1 MSAANTAESADFR
14 GPLDIT
20 RAATVVL
27 DAESTVIGWSPA
39 AAELLGFEPAEA
51 LGRPLSAFLSVH
63 PVGGTPPAAAAEA
76 SGVPEAS
83 GVSGAPASTGIGPP
97 SLVGNEIHVAH
108 ARDGRELLVATA
120 TCPLPGGAADR
131 GSGAPDRILVA
142 AEVGELRHW
151 ESRLALLQGLA
162 TQSPVG
168 LAIYDTDLR
177 LTWCNTAYEREIGQP
192 LAAFRGMRADE
203 LYGGGSFV
211 TPGYPQT
218 LDGVMHQVLDTGEPV
233 LDLNFRAQQPS
244 DPGRDHLWSCA
255 YYRLEDAHGHVFGVC
270 EDAFDVTD
278 RYRVQERLA
287 LLVEAGRRI
296 GTVLDVAT
304 TAEEI
309 AEVAVP
315 DFAATVRVDV
325 TRATMTGETAAVG
338 SAADMSLLR
347 VADRAEPGAATPD
360 PGLPDPALREPGA
373 PDPALPDPD
382 RPDAE
387 GPDPGLPGP
396 DRPNPGGHAPGLPDD
411 PGAPGPGVPG
421 PGLLDSGGPETGSSG
436 PGVAGPGP
444 LDSADAE
451 TGPRGVSGPAN
462 SIGEDRHPYPPVVYP
477 PGSPQHRS
485 LSSGGLVLDEG
496 TLVVPLRAG
505 GGILGLVTFDRCAGP
520 DASGRPPAPDRA
532 TTFDNGEVAL
542 ADELAARAAVCI
554 DNARR
559 YTRERTASLALQRQL
574 LPHHLPP
581 QSAVRTAYRY
591 LPADDVTGVGG
602 DWFDVIPLS
611 GTRVGLV
618 VGDVVGH
625 GLQAAATMGRLRT
638 SVRAFAQLDMPPDEL
653 LTRLDDLVG
662 QPAEEPPD
670 AYGGAVETYDVT
682 TGATCLYAVYDPV
695 SRRCVMARAGHLP
708 PAVVDP
714 DGAVSF
720 PDLPAGP
727 PLGLGG
733 LPFESMEF
741 ELPVGSLLAL
751 FTDGL
756 VEARDH
762 DISHGLDTLGRVLA
776 DRSAS
781 LEELCDRAVSEL
793 VPGGTSADD
802 TALLLVRTRELDAER
817 VAHWELSA
825 EAVSVGRA
833 RELATGQ
840 LEAWGL
846 EELVFAT
853 QLVVSELVTNAV
865 RYAGGPLGL
874 RLIRDR
880 TLVCEVADTGHT
892 SPHLRHSAED
902 DEGGRG
908 LFIVAQLVQRW
919 GTRYTPTGKTIWTEQ
934 ALPPADGG

>member
-39 AAELLGFEPAEA
+39 AAELLGYGPAEA

-63 PVGGTPPAAAAEA
+63 PVGGVPPAEAADEAEA
-76 SGVPEAS
+76 SGAPELPGGPGTAE
-83 GVSGAPASTGIGPP
+83 VSRTAAAGIGPP
-97 SLVGNEIHVAH
+97 SLVGNEIRVAH
-108 ARDGRELLVATA
+108 TRDGRELLVATA
-120 TCPLPGGAADR
+120 MCPLPGGAADR
-131 GSGAPDRILVA
+131 GPGAPDRVLVA

-218 LDGVMHQVLDTGEPV
+218 LDGVMHQVLDTGEPI

-278 RYRVQERLA
+278 RYRVQERLT

-325 TRATMTGETAAVG
+325 TRAAVTGETAAVG
-338 SAADMSLLR
+338 SPADMSLLR
-347 VADRAEPGAATPD
+347 VADRSEPGTAT
-360 PGLPDPALREPGA
+360 

-382 RPDAE
+382 
-387 GPDPGLPGP
+387 
-396 DRPNPGGHAPGLPDD
+396 
-411 PGAPGPGVPG
+411 PGPGVPG
-421 PGLLDSGGPETGSSG
+421 TGPLNSEGAES
-436 PGVAGPGP
+436 GP
-444 LDSADAE
+444 LDAEGAESGPLDAE
-451 TGPRGVSGPAN
+451 GAESGPPDESGAA
-462 SIGEDRHPYPPVVYP
+462 SPGDDDRHPYPPVAYP

-505 GGILGLVTFDRCAGP
+505 GGILGLVTFDRGVAP

-662 QPAEEPPD
+662 QPAEEPPG

-708 PAVVDP
+708 PAIVDP
-714 DGAVSF
+714 DGGVSF

-762 DISHGLDTLGRVLA
+762 DIGQGLDTLGRVLG

-781 LEELCDRAVSEL
+781 LEELCDRAVSGL
-793 VPGGTSADD
+793 VPGGTSVDD

-817 VAHWELSA
+817 VAHWELNA

-846 EELVFAT
+846 DELVFAT

-934 ALPPADGG
+934 TLPSADEG

>member
-1 MSAANTAESADFR
+1 MSAANTAVSADFR

-39 AAELLGFEPAEA
+39 AAELLGYGPAEA

-63 PVGGTPPAAAAEA
+63 PVGGVPPAEAADEAEA
-76 SGVPEAS
+76 SGAPELP
-83 GVSGAPASTGIGPP
+83 GGPGTTEVSRTTAAGIGPP

-108 ARDGRELLVATA
+108 TRDGRELLVATA
-120 TCPLPGGAADR
+120 MCPLPGGAADR
-131 GSGAPDRILVA
+131 GPGAPDRILVA

-203 LYGGGSFV
+203 LYSGGSFV

-218 LDGVMHQVLDTGEPV
+218 LDGVMHQVIDTGEPI
-233 LDLNFRAQQPS
+233 LDLNFRGQPPS

-270 EDAFDVTD
+270 EDAFDITD
-278 RYRVQERLA
+278 RYRVQERLT

-325 TRATMTGETAAVG
+325 TRAAVTGETAAVG
-338 SAADMSLLR
+338 SPADMSLLR
-347 VADRAEPGAATPD
+347 VADRSEPGTAT
-360 PGLPDPALREPGA
+360 
-373 PDPALPDPD
+373 PDPALPDL
-382 RPDAE
+382 A
-387 GPDPGLPGP
+387 LP
-396 DRPNPGGHAPGLPDD
+396 D
-411 PGAPGPGVPG
+411 PGAPDP
-421 PGLLDSGGPETGSSG
+421 GGPDLGPPDASG
-436 PGVAGPGP
+436 AASPG
-444 LDSADAE
+444 DA
-451 TGPRGVSGPAN
+451 
-462 SIGEDRHPYPPVVYP
+462 DRHPYPPVVYP

-505 GGILGLVTFDRCAGP
+505 GRILGLVTFDRGVGP

-542 ADELAARAAVCI
+542 ADELTARAAVCI

-708 PAVVDP
+708 PAIVAP
-714 DGAVSF
+714 DGGVSF

-762 DISHGLDTLGRVLA
+762 DIGHGLDTLGRVLG

-802 TALLLVRTRELDAER
+802 TALLLVRTRELDAEL
-817 VAHWELSA
+817 VADWELSA
-825 EAVSVGRA
+825 EPVSVGRA

-846 EELVFAT
+846 DELVFAT

-934 ALPPADGG
+934 TLPPADEG

>member
-1 MSAANTAESADFR
+1 MSAASTAESADFR

-39 AAELLGFEPAEA
+39 AAELLGYGPSDV
-51 LGRPLSAFLSVH
+51 LGRPLTAFLSVR
-63 PVGGTPPAAAAEA
+63 PAGGTLPAEA
-76 SGVPEAS
+76 SGGGGP
-83 GVSGAPASTGIGPP
+83 GPGPGPP
-97 SLVGNEIHVAH
+97 SLVGNEIQVART
-108 ARDGRELLVATA
+108 RDGRELLVATA
-120 TCPLPGGAADR
+120 TCPLPGAAGA
-131 GSGAPDRILVA
+131 SGPGTPDRILVA
-142 AEVGELRHW
+142 AEVEELLHW
-151 ESRLALLQGLA
+151 ESRIALLQGLA

-177 LTWCNTAYEREIGQP
+177 LSWSNTAYEREMGQP
-192 LAAFRGMRADE
+192 LAAFRGKRAEE
-203 LYGGGSFV
+203 LYGAGSFV
-211 TPGYPQT
+211 TPGYPHT
-218 LDGVMHQVLDTGEPV
+218 LVGVMRQVLDTGEPV
-233 LDLNFRAQQPS
+233 LDLHFRGQPPS

-255 YYRLEDAHGHVFGVC
+255 YYRLEDAHGHAIGVC
-270 EDAFDVTD
+270 EDAFDITD
-278 RYRVQERLA
+278 RYRVQERLT

-325 TRATMTGETAAVG
+325 TRAAVTGETAAVG
-338 SAADMSLLR
+338 SPADMSLLR
-347 VADRAEPGAATPD
+347 VAERSAPGSGTPD
-360 PGLPDPALREPGA
+360 PGLPGNGATGPGR
-373 PDPALPDPD
+373 PDPDHPGTEPTVTRHPDPD
-382 RPDAE
+382 RPGTDL
-387 GPDPGLPGP
+387 PDPGP
-396 DRPNPGGHAPGLPDD
+396 
-411 PGAPGPGVPG
+411 
-421 PGLLDSGGPETGSSG
+421 PETGPTRSG
-436 PGVAGPGP
+436 PTATARGPAGPGGASSP
-444 LDSADAE
+444 GSPGSPG
-451 TGPRGVSGPAN
+451 GPRQ
-462 SIGEDRHPYPPVVYP
+462 PYPPVDYP
-477 PGSPQHRS
+477 PGSPQNRS

-505 GGILGLVTFDRCAGP
+505 GGILGLVTFDRGAGP
-520 DASGRPPAPDRA
+520 DASGRTLGPDRA

-581 QSAVRTAYRY
+581 QSAVETAYRY

-638 SVRAFAQLDMPPDEL
+638 SVRAFAQLDMAPDEL

-662 QPAEEPPD
+662 QPAEDRSD
-670 AYGGAVETYDVT
+670 ACGGAVETYDVT

-708 PAVVDP
+708 PAIVGP
-714 DGAVSF
+714 GGEVSF

-733 LPFESMEF
+733 LPFESMEVD
-741 ELPVGSLLAL
+741 LPVGSLLAL

-762 DISHGLDTLGRVLA
+762 DVGRGLDTLGRVLG

-781 LEELCDRAVSEL
+781 LEELCDRAASEL

-802 TALLLVRTRELDAER
+802 TALLLVRTRALDADR
-817 VAHWELSA
+817 VADWELTA
-825 EAVSVGRA
+825 EPVSVGRA

-846 EELVFAT
+846 EELAFAT

-892 SPHLRHSAED
+892 SPHLRHSAAD

-934 ALPPADGG
+934 ALPPAGAG

>member
-1 MSAANTAESADFR
+1 MSAAKTAESADFR

-27 DAESTVIGWSPA
+27 DADSTVIGWSPA
-39 AAELLGFEPAEA
+39 AAELLGYEPAEA

-63 PVGGTPPAAAAEA
+63 PVVGTPPAAAA
-76 SGVPEAS
+76 GAS
-83 GVSGAPASTGIGPP
+83 GVSEASDVSGAAATGIGPP

-131 GSGAPDRILVA
+131 GPGAPDRILVA

-151 ESRLALLQGLA
+151 ESRIALLQGLA

-218 LDGVMHQVLDTGEPV
+218 LDGVMHQVLDTGEPI

-325 TRATMTGETAAVG
+325 TRAAVTGETAAVG
-338 SAADMSLLR
+338 STADMSLLR
-347 VADRAEPGAATPD
+347 VADRSEPGTATPD
-360 PGLPDPALREPGA
+360 PGLPDPAL
-373 PDPALPDPD
+373 PDAD
-382 RPDAE
+382 RPD
-387 GPDPGLPGP
+387 PGK
-396 DRPNPGGHAPGLPDD
+396 HAPGLPDD
-411 PGAPGPGVPG
+411 PGAPDPGVPG
-421 PGLLDSGGPETGSSG
+421 PGLLDTGGPETGAPG
-436 PGVAGPGP
+436 PGVADPGP
-444 LDSADAE
+444 LDSADE
-451 TGPRGVSGPAN
+451 EGGSRGVPGAAGSRDG
-462 SIGEDRHPYPPVVYP
+462 DRHPYPPVTYP

-505 GGILGLVTFDRCAGP
+505 GGILGLVTFDRGVGP

-638 SVRAFAQLDMPPDEL
+638 SVRAFAQLDMAPDEL

-714 DGAVSF
+714 GGRVSF

-762 DISHGLDTLGRVLA
+762 DIGHGLDTLGRVLA

-817 VAHWELSA
+817 VADWELSA

-934 ALPPADGG
+934 ALPPADEG

>member
-39 AAELLGFEPAEA
+39 AAELLGYGPTDA
-51 LGRPLSAFLSVH
+51 LGRPLTAFLSVR
-63 PVGGTPPAAAAEA
+63 PAGGTLPAEA
-76 SGVPEAS
+76 SGAAVP
-83 GVSGAPASTGIGPP
+83 GPGPP
-97 SLVGNEIHVAH
+97 SLVGNEVHVART
-108 ARDGRELLVATA
+108 RDGRELLVATA
-120 TCPLPGGAADR
+120 TCPLPGAAGA
-131 GSGAPDRILVA
+131 SGPGTPDRILVA
-142 AEVGELRHW
+142 AEVEALLHW
-151 ESRLALLQGLA
+151 ESRIALLQGLA

-177 LTWCNTAYEREIGQP
+177 LSWSNTAYEREMGQP
-192 LAAFRGMRADE
+192 LAAFRGKRAEE
-203 LYGGGSFV
+203 LYGAGSFV
-211 TPGYPQT
+211 TPGYPHT
-218 LDGVMHQVLDTGEPV
+218 LAGVMRQVLDTGEPV
-233 LDLNFRAQQPS
+233 LDLHFRGQPPS

-255 YYRLEDAHGHVFGVC
+255 YYRLEDAHGHALGVC
-270 EDAFDVTD
+270 EDAFDITD

-325 TRATMTGETAAVG
+325 TRAAVTGETAAVG
-338 SAADMSLLR
+338 SPADMSLLR
-347 VADRAEPGAATPD
+347 VAERSAPGSGTPD
-360 PGLPDPALREPGA
+360 PGLPANGPTGSGPTRSGA
-373 PDPALPDPD
+373 AGNSPMAT
-382 RPDAE
+382 
-387 GPDPGLPGP
+387 
-396 DRPNPGGHAPGLPDD
+396 APGLA
-411 PGAPGPGVPG
+411 APGGPSSPG
-421 PGLLDSGGPETGSSG
+421 D
-436 PGVAGPGP
+436 
-444 LDSADAE
+444 
-451 TGPRGVSGPAN
+451 PRQ
-462 SIGEDRHPYPPVVYP
+462 PYPQVVYP
-477 PGSPQHRS
+477 PGSPQNRS

-496 TLVVPLRAG
+496 TLVVPLRTG
-505 GGILGLVTFDRCAGP
+505 GGILGLVTFDRGEGS
-520 DASGRPPAPDRA
+520 DASGRTLAPDRA

-581 QSAVRTAYRY
+581 RSAVETAYRY

-638 SVRAFAQLDMPPDEL
+638 SVRAFAQLDMAPDEL

-662 QPAEEPPD
+662 QPAEDRPD

-708 PAVVDP
+708 PAIVGP
-714 DGAVSF
+714 GGEVSF

-733 LPFESMEF
+733 LPFESLEF
-741 ELPVGSLLAL
+741 DLPVGSLLAL

-756 VEARDH
+756 IEARDR
-762 DISHGLDTLGRVLA
+762 DVGRGLDTLGRVLG

-802 TALLLVRTRELDAER
+802 TALLLVRTRALDTDR
-817 VAHWELSA
+817 VADWELTA
-825 EAVSVGRA
+825 EPVSVGRA

-846 EELVFAT
+846 EELAFAT

-892 SPHLRHSAED
+892 SPHLRHSAAD

-934 ALPPADGG
+934 ALPPAGAG

>member
-27 DAESTVIGWSPA
+27 DADSTVIGWSPA
-39 AAELLGFEPAEA
+39 AAELLGYEPAEA

-63 PVGGTPPAAAAEA
+63 PVGGTAPAAAAEA
-76 SGVPEAS
+76 SGVSEAS
-83 GVSGAPASTGIGPP
+83 DVSGAAAPGIGPP

-120 TCPLPGGAADR
+120 TCPLPGGAAGR
-131 GSGAPDRILVA
+131 GPGAPDRILVA
-142 AEVGELRHW
+142 AEMGELRHW

-233 LDLNFRAQQPS
+233 LDLSFKAQQPS
-244 DPGRDHLWSCA
+244 DPGREHLWSCA

-296 GTVLDVAT
+296 GTVLDVVT

-325 TRATMTGETAAVG
+325 TRAAMTGETAAVG

-347 VADRAEPGAATPD
+347 VADRSEPGTATPD
-360 PGLPDPALREPGA
+360 PGLPDP
-373 PDPALPDPD
+373 
-382 RPDAE
+382 E
-387 GPDPGLPGP
+387 GPE
-396 DRPNPGGHAPGLPDD
+396 
-411 PGAPGPGVPG
+411 
-421 PGLLDSGGPETGSSG
+421 S
-436 PGVAGPGP
+436 
-444 LDSADAE
+444 
-451 TGPRGVSGPAN
+451 PRGVSGAAN
-462 SIGEDRHPYPPVVYP
+462 STGEDRHPYPPVTYP

-485 LSSGGLVLDEG
+485 LSSGGLVLGEG

-505 GGILGLVTFDRCAGP
+505 GGILGLVTFDRGVGP
-520 DASGRPPAPDRA
+520 DAAGRPPAPDRA

-638 SVRAFAQLDMPPDEL
+638 SVRAFAQLDMAPDEL

-708 PAVVDP
+708 PAIVDP
-714 DGAVSF
+714 GGRVSF

-762 DISHGLDTLGRVLA
+762 DIGHGLDTLGRVLG

>member
-1 MSAANTAESADFR
+1 MNAANTAESADFR

-27 DAESTVIGWSPA
+27 DADSTVIGWSPA
-39 AAELLGFEPAEA
+39 AAELLGYEPAEA
-51 LGRPLSAFLSVH
+51 LGRPLSAFLPVH
-63 PVGGTPPAAAAEA
+63 PLGGTPPAAAAEPA
-76 SGVPEAS
+76 GVSEAS
-83 GVSGAPASTGIGPP
+83 GVSGVAGASASTGIGPA

-120 TCPLPGGAADR
+120 TCPLPGGAAGR
-131 GSGAPDRILVA
+131 GPGAPDRILVA
-142 AEVGELRHW
+142 AEMGELRHW

-296 GTVLDVAT
+296 GTILDVAT

-325 TRATMTGETAAVG
+325 TRAAMTGETAAVG

-347 VADRAEPGAATPD
+347 VAGRSEPGTATPD
-360 PGLPDPALREPGA
+360 PGLPDP
-373 PDPALPDPD
+373 
-382 RPDAE
+382 E
-387 GPDPGLPGP
+387 GPESP
-396 DRPNPGGHAPGLPDD
+396 
-411 PGAPGPGVPG
+411 
-421 PGLLDSGGPETGSSG
+421 S
-436 PGVAGPGP
+436 
-444 LDSADAE
+444 
-451 TGPRGVSGPAN
+451 GVSGAAN
-462 SIGEDRHPYPPVVYP
+462 STGEDRHPYPPVIYP

-505 GGILGLVTFDRCAGP
+505 GGILGLVTFDRGVGP

-708 PAVVDP
+708 PAIVDP
-714 DGAVSF
+714 GGRVSY

-762 DISHGLDTLGRVLA
+762 DIGHGLDTLGRVLS

>member
-1 MSAANTAESADFR
+1 MSAASAAESADFR

-39 AAELLGFEPAEA
+39 AAELLGYRPADV

-63 PVGGTPPAAAAEA
+63 PVGGTPPA
-76 SGVPEAS
+76 GVPGA
-83 GVSGAPASTGIGPP
+83 APAGVPGGAAGAAGTTGPGLGPP
-97 SLVGNEIHVAH
+97 SLVGNAIHLAR

-120 TCPLPGGAADR
+120 TCPLPGGSADGAAP
-131 GSGAPDRILVA
+131 GAPDRILVA
-142 AEVGELRHW
+142 AEVGALRDW
-151 ESRLALLQGLA
+151 ESRLALLQGVA
-162 TQSPVG
+162 TKSPVG

-177 LTWCNTAYEREIGQP
+177 LTWSNTAFEREIGQP
-192 LAAFRGMRADE
+192 LAAFRGKRADE
-203 LYGGGSFV
+203 LYSGGTFV
-211 TPGYPQT
+211 NPGYPQT
-218 LDGVMHQVLDTGEPV
+218 LDGVMHQVLDTGEPI
-233 LDLNFRAQQPS
+233 LDLHFRGQPPS

-270 EDAFDVTD
+270 EDAFDITD
-278 RYRVQERLA
+278 RYRVQERLT

-315 DFAATVRVDV
+315 DFATTVRVDV
-325 TRATMTGETAAVG
+325 TRAAVTGETAAVG
-338 SAADMSLLR
+338 SPADMSLLR
-347 VADRAEPGAATPD
+347 VAERSEPGARAPD
-360 PGLPDPALREPGA
+360 PGLPETGPPGA
-373 PDPALPDPD
+373 DTP
-382 RPDAE
+382 
-387 GPDPGLPGP
+387 GVGLPVTAQGSG
-396 DRPNPGGHAPGLPDD
+396 NPGG
-411 PGAPGPGVPG
+411 
-421 PGLLDSGGPETGSSG
+421 
-436 PGVAGPGP
+436 
-444 LDSADAE
+444 
-451 TGPRGVSGPAN
+451 PRG
-462 SIGEDRHPYPPVVYP
+462 PYPPVVYP

-496 TLVVPLRAG
+496 ALVVPLRAG
-505 GGILGLVTFDRCAGP
+505 GGILGLVTFDRGVGP
-520 DASGRPPAPDRA
+520 EAPARALAPDRA
-532 TTFDNGEVAL
+532 NTFDNGEVAL

-581 QSAVRTAYRY
+581 QSAVETAYRY

-638 SVRAFAQLDMPPDEL
+638 SVRAFAQLDMAPDEL

-662 QPAEEPPD
+662 QPAEERSD
-670 AYGGAVETYDVT
+670 VHGGAVETYDVT

-708 PAVVDP
+708 PAIVDP
-714 DGAVSF
+714 GGRVSF

-733 LPFESMEF
+733 LPFESMEID
-741 ELPVGSLLAL
+741 LPVDSLLAL

-762 DISHGLDTLGRVLA
+762 DIGQGLDALGRVLG

-817 VAHWELSA
+817 VADWELTA
-825 EAVSVGRA
+825 EPVSVGRA

-840 LEAWGL
+840 LTAWGL
-846 EELVFAT
+846 EELSFAT
-853 QLVVSELVTNAV
+853 ELVVSELVTNAV
-865 RYAGGPLGL
+865 RYGGGPLGL

-934 ALPPADGG
+934 ALPPAGSG

>member
-27 DAESTVIGWSPA
+27 DADSTVIGWSPA
-39 AAELLGFEPAEA
+39 AAELLGYEPGEA
-51 LGRPLSAFLSVH
+51 LGRPLSDFISAQ
-63 PVGGTPPAAAAEA
+63 PVGSTPPAAAAEA
-76 SGVPEAS
+76 SGVSEAS
-83 GVSGAPASTGIGPP
+83 GASGLSGASASTGIGPP
-97 SLVGNEIHVAH
+97 SLVDNEIHVAH

-120 TCPLPGGAADR
+120 TCPLPGGAAGR
-131 GSGAPDRILVA
+131 GPGAPDRILVA
-142 AEVGELRHW
+142 AEVGGLRHW
-151 ESRLALLQGLA
+151 ESRIALLQGLA

-192 LAAFRGMRADE
+192 LAAFRGKRADE
-203 LYGGGSFV
+203 LYAGGSFV

-218 LDGVMHQVLDTGEPV
+218 LDGVMHQVLETGEPV

-244 DPGRDHLWSCA
+244 DPGRDHLWSCS

-309 AEVAVP
+309 SEVAVP
-315 DFAATVRVDV
+315 DFAVTVRVDV
-325 TRATMTGETAAVG
+325 TRAAMTGETAAVG

-347 VADRAEPGAATPD
+347 VADRSEPGAATPD
-360 PGLPDPALREPGA
+360 PGLPDPAV
-373 PDPALPDPD
+373 PDPGPGQ
-382 RPDAE
+382 PDAE
-387 GPDPGLPGP
+387 GADPGLPGP
-396 DRPNPGGHAPGLPDD
+396 
-411 PGAPGPGVPG
+411 
-421 PGLLDSGGPETGSSG
+421 
-436 PGVAGPGP
+436 GVAEPGP

-451 TGPRGVSGPAN
+451 GGSRGVPGAAASLDG
-462 SIGEDRHPYPPVVYP
+462 DRHPYPPVTYP

-505 GGILGLVTFDRCAGP
+505 GGILGLVTFDRGVGP
-520 DASGRPPAPDRA
+520 GASGRPPAPDRA

-638 SVRAFAQLDMPPDEL
+638 SVRAFAQLDMAPDEL

-708 PAVVDP
+708 PAIVDP
-714 DGAVSF
+714 GGRVSF

-762 DISHGLDTLGRVLA
+762 DIGHGLDTLGRVLG

-793 VPGGTSADD
+793 VPSGTSADD

-934 ALPPADGG
+934 ALPPADEG

>member
-20 RAATVVL
+20 RAATMVL

-39 AAELLGFEPAEA
+39 AAELLGYEPSEI
-51 LGRPLSAFLSVH
+51 LGRPLSAFLSAH
-63 PVGGTPPAAAAEA
+63 PVTAGGAFSDGPPQPSPAPEPLDPSGPPEPLGPSGPATPSDPSDP
-76 SGVPEAS
+76 SGVA
-83 GVSGAPASTGIGPP
+83 GTAAPGLGPS
-97 SLVGNEIHVAH
+97 SLVGNEIHVART
-108 ARDGRELLVATA
+108 RDGREVLVATA
-120 TCPLPGGAADR
+120 TCPLPGGAA
-131 GSGAPDRILVA
+131 GSGTPGAPDRIMVA

-151 ESRLALLQGLA
+151 ESRIALLQGLA

-203 LYGGGSFV
+203 LYSGGSFV
-211 TPGYPQT
+211 SPGYPQT
-218 LDGVMHQVLDTGEPV
+218 LDGVMHQVIDTGEPI
-233 LDLNFRAQQPS
+233 LDLNFRGQPPS

-270 EDAFDVTD
+270 EDAFDITD

-315 DFAATVRVDV
+315 DFAAAVRVDV
-325 TRATMTGETAAVG
+325 TRAAVTGETAAVG
-338 SAADMSLLR
+338 STADMSLLR
-347 VADRAEPGAATPD
+347 VAERSEPGA
-360 PGLPDPALREPGA
+360 GA
-373 PDPALPDPD
+373 PDLAL
-382 RPDAE
+382 
-387 GPDPGLPGP
+387 
-396 DRPNPGGHAPGLPDD
+396 
-411 PGAPGPGVPG
+411 
-421 PGLLDSGGPETGSSG
+421 PETG
-436 PGVAGPGP
+436 PPEAAQAP
-444 LDSADAE
+444 DAADASDDA
-451 TGPRGVSGPAN
+451 PAASGEAPA
-462 SIGEDRHPYPPVVYP
+462 PYPPVGYP

-505 GGILGLVTFDRCAGP
+505 GGILGLVTFERGVGP
-520 DASGRPPAPDRA
+520 DASGRALAPDRA

-542 ADELAARAAVCI
+542 ADELTARTAVCI

-581 QSAVRTAYRY
+581 QSAVETAYRY

-638 SVRAFAQLDMPPDEL
+638 SVRAFAQLDMAPDEL

-662 QPAEEPPD
+662 QPAEDRSD

-708 PAVVDP
+708 PAIVEP
-714 DGAVSF
+714 GGRVSF

-733 LPFESMEF
+733 LPFESMEID
-741 ELPVGSLLAL
+741 LPVGSLLAL

-762 DISHGLDTLGRVLA
+762 DIGQGLDALGGVLGGGC
-776 DRSAS
+776 AS

-802 TALLLVRTRELDAER
+802 TALLLVRTRELDAEQ
-817 VAHWELSA
+817 VADWELTA
-825 EAVSVGRA
+825 EPVSVGRA

-840 LEAWGL
+840 LAAWGL
-846 EELVFAT
+846 EELSFAT
-853 QLVVSELVTNAV
+853 ELVVSELVTNAV
-865 RYAGGPLGL
+865 RYGGGPLGL

-880 TLVCEVADTGHT
+880 TLVCEVSDTGHT

-934 ALPPADGG
+934 TLPSAGAG

>member
-27 DAESTVIGWSPA
+27 DAETTVIGWSPA
-39 AAELLGFEPAEA
+39 AAELLGYGPAEA

-63 PVGGTPPAAAAEA
+63 PVGGAPPAASAEA
-76 SGVPEAS
+76 SG
-83 GVSGAPASTGIGPP
+83 PAATRIGPP
-97 SLVGNEIHVAH
+97 SLVGNAIHAAH

-120 TCPLPGGAADR
+120 TCPLPGGAAGR
-131 GSGAPDRILVA
+131 GPGAPDRILVA
-142 AEVGELRHW
+142 AEVGELRQW

-192 LAAFRGMRADE
+192 LAAFRGKRAAE
-203 LYGGGSFV
+203 LYSGGSFV

-218 LDGVMHQVLDTGEPV
+218 LDGVMHQVIDTGAPV
-233 LDLNFRAQQPS
+233 LDLNFRGQPPS

-270 EDAFDVTD
+270 EDAFDITD

-325 TRATMTGETAAVG
+325 TRAAVTGETAAVG
-338 SAADMSLLR
+338 STADMSLLR
-347 VADRAEPGAATPD
+347 VADRSEPGSATPD
-360 PGLPDPALREPGA
+360 PGV
-373 PDPALPDPD
+373 
-382 RPDAE
+382 
-387 GPDPGLPGP
+387 PDPG
-396 DRPNPGGHAPGLPDD
+396 RPD
-411 PGAPGPGVPG
+411 PGRPDPNVPEPGVPG
-421 PGLLDSGGPETGSSG
+421 PGLLGSGGPEARPHAASGATSSTG
-436 PGVAGPGP
+436 
-444 LDSADAE
+444 D
-451 TGPRGVSGPAN
+451 
-462 SIGEDRHPYPPVVYP
+462 DRHPYPPVVYP

-485 LSSGGLVLDEG
+485 LASGGLVLDEG

-505 GGILGLVTFDRCAGP
+505 GGILGLVTFDRGVES
-520 DASGRPPAPDRA
+520 DAPGRPPATDRA
-532 TTFDNGEVAL
+532 TTFDNGEVSL

-714 DGAVSF
+714 GGRVSF

-733 LPFESMEF
+733 LPFEAMEF

-756 VEARDH
+756 VEGRDH
-762 DISHGLDTLGRVLA
+762 DIGQGLDTLGRVLA

-802 TALLLVRTRELDAER
+802 TALLLVRTRELDAGR
-817 VAHWELSA
+817 VADWELSA
-825 EAVSVGRA
+825 EPVSVGRA

-934 ALPPADGG
+934 ALPPADDG

>member
-27 DAESTVIGWSPA
+27 DAESTVIGWSPT
-39 AAELLGFEPAEA
+39 AAELLGYEPAEA

-83 GVSGAPASTGIGPP
+83 GVSGAPVSTGVGPP

-131 GSGAPDRILVA
+131 GPGAPDRILVA

-325 TRATMTGETAAVG
+325 TRAAMTGETAAVG

-347 VADRAEPGAATPD
+347 VADRSEPGAATPD
-360 PGLPDPALREPGA
+360 PGLPDPAPRDA
-373 PDPALPDPD
+373 D

-387 GPDPGLPGP
+387 GPDPG
-396 DRPNPGGHAPGLPDD
+396 R
-411 PGAPGPGVPG
+411 PGPGVPG
-421 PGLLDSGGPETGSSG
+421 PGLLDSGGPETGPPG
-436 PGVAGPGP
+436 PVVADPGP

-451 TGPRGVSGPAN
+451 GGSRGVSGSAN
-462 SIGEDRHPYPPVVYP
+462 SVGEDRHPYPPVVYP

-793 VPGGTSADD
+793 VPDGTSADD

>member
-27 DAESTVIGWSPA
+27 DADSTVIGWSPA
-39 AAELLGFEPAEA
+39 AAELLGYEPAEA
-51 LGRPLSAFLSVH
+51 LGRPLSAFLSAH
-63 PVGGTPPAAAAEA
+63 PVGGTPPAAGAEA
-76 SGVPEAS
+76 SGVSEAS
-83 GVSGAPASTGIGPP
+83 DVSGAAAPGIGPP

-120 TCPLPGGAADR
+120 TCPLPGGAAGR
-131 GSGAPDRILVA
+131 GPGAPDRILVA
-142 AEVGELRHW
+142 AEMGELRHW

-203 LYGGGSFV
+203 LYSGGSFV
-211 TPGYPQT
+211 SPGYPQT

-233 LDLNFRAQQPS
+233 LDLNFKAQQPS
-244 DPGRDHLWSCA
+244 DPGRDHLWSCS
-255 YYRLEDAHGHVFGVC
+255 YYRLEDAQGHVFGVC

-325 TRATMTGETAAVG
+325 TRAAMTGETAAVG

-347 VADRAEPGAATPD
+347 VADRSEPGTATPD
-360 PGLPDPALREPGA
+360 PGLPDP
-373 PDPALPDPD
+373 
-382 RPDAE
+382 E
-387 GPDPGLPGP
+387 GPE
-396 DRPNPGGHAPGLPDD
+396 
-411 PGAPGPGVPG
+411 
-421 PGLLDSGGPETGSSG
+421 S
-436 PGVAGPGP
+436 
-444 LDSADAE
+444 
-451 TGPRGVSGPAN
+451 PRGVSGAAN
-462 SIGEDRHPYPPVVYP
+462 STGEDRHPYPPVAYP
-477 PGSPQHRS
+477 PDSPQHRS

-505 GGILGLVTFDRCAGP
+505 GGILGLVTFDRGVGP

-708 PAVVDP
+708 PAIVDP

-762 DISHGLDTLGRVLA
+762 DIGHGLDTLGRVLT

>member
-39 AAELLGFEPAEA
+39 AAALLGYGPAEA

-63 PVGGTPPAAAAEA
+63 PVGGIPPAEAADEAEA
-76 SGVPEAS
+76 SGAPELP
-83 GVSGAPASTGIGPP
+83 GGPGTTEVSRTTAAGIGPP

-108 ARDGRELLVATA
+108 TRDGRELLVATA
-120 TCPLPGGAADR
+120 MCPLPGGSADR
-131 GSGAPDRILVA
+131 GPGAPDRILVA

-203 LYGGGSFV
+203 LYSGGSFV

-218 LDGVMHQVLDTGEPV
+218 LDGVMHQVIDTGEPI
-233 LDLNFRAQQPS
+233 LDLNFRGQPPS

-270 EDAFDVTD
+270 EDAFDITD
-278 RYRVQERLA
+278 RYRVQERLT

-325 TRATMTGETAAVG
+325 TRAAVTGETAAVG
-338 SAADMSLLR
+338 SPADMSLLR
-347 VADRAEPGAATPD
+347 VADRSEPGTAT
-360 PGLPDPALREPGA
+360 
-373 PDPALPDPD
+373 PDPALPDPG
-382 RPDAE
+382 A
-387 GPDPGLPGP
+387 PDPGQPDPGP
-396 DRPNPGGHAPGLPDD
+396 PDAS
-411 PGAPGPGVPG
+411 GAA
-421 PGLLDSGGPETGSSG
+421 S
-436 PGVAGPGP
+436 
-444 LDSADAE
+444 
-451 TGPRGVSGPAN
+451 PRDD
-462 SIGEDRHPYPPVVYP
+462 DRHPYPPVVYP

-505 GGILGLVTFDRCAGP
+505 GGILGLVTFDRGVGP

-542 ADELAARAAVCI
+542 ADELTARAAVCI

-708 PAVVDP
+708 PAIVDP
-714 DGAVSF
+714 DGGVSF

-762 DISHGLDTLGRVLA
+762 DIGHGLDTLGRVLG

-802 TALLLVRTRELDAER
+802 TALLLVRTRELDAEL
-817 VAHWELSA
+817 VADWELSA
-825 EAVSVGRA
+825 EPVSVGRA

-846 EELVFAT
+846 DELVFAT

-934 ALPPADGG
+934 TLPPADEG

>member
-1 MSAANTAESADFR
+1 MARVTAVVPIPGRADSEGNEPGRCRDVSAASTAENADYR

-20 RAATVVL
+20 RAATMVL
-27 DAESTVIGWSPA
+27 DAASTVIGWSPA
-39 AAELLGFEPAEA
+39 AAELLGYRPSDV
-51 LGRPLSAFLSVH
+51 LGRPLSSFLSVH
-63 PVGGTPPAAAAEA
+63 PVGGTPPAAPAEA
-76 SGVPEAS
+76 A
-83 GVSGAPASTGIGPP
+83 GAAGPGLGPP
-97 SLVGNEIHVAH
+97 SLVGNAIHVAR
-108 ARDGRELLVATA
+108 AQDGRELLVATA
-120 TCPLPGGAADR
+120 TCPLPGGA
-131 GSGAPDRILVA
+131 GVSGPGTPDRILVA
-142 AEVGELRHW
+142 AEVEALLHW
-151 ESRLALLQGLA
+151 ESRLALLQGVA

-177 LTWCNTAYEREIGQP
+177 LTWSNTAFEREIGQP
-192 LAAFRGMRADE
+192 LATFRGKRADE
-203 LYGGGSFV
+203 LYAGGTFV
-211 TPGYPQT
+211 NPGYPKT
-218 LDGVMHQVLDTGEPV
+218 LAGVMHHVLDTGEPI
-233 LDLNFRAQQPS
+233 LDLHFRGQPPS

-270 EDAFDVTD
+270 EDAFDITD
-278 RYRVQERLA
+278 RYRVQKRLT

-296 GTVLDVAT
+296 GTVLDVVT

-325 TRATMTGETAAVG
+325 TRAAVTGETAAVG
-338 SAADMSLLR
+338 STADMSLLR
-347 VADRAEPGAATPD
+347 VAERSAPGSGTPD
-360 PGLPDPALREPGA
+360 PGLPETSAPGTGLPAAGPPGTDPPGTGPGA
-373 PDPALPDPD
+373 D
-382 RPDAE
+382 
-387 GPDPGLPGP
+387 
-396 DRPNPGGHAPGLPDD
+396 
-411 PGAPGPGVPG
+411 VPG
-421 PGLLDSGGPETGSSG
+421 PVRGPGGAGGPRE
-436 PGVAGPGP
+436 
-444 LDSADAE
+444 
-451 TGPRGVSGPAN
+451 
-462 SIGEDRHPYPPVVYP
+462 PYPPVGYP
-477 PGSPQHRS
+477 PGSPQYRS

-505 GGILGLVTFDRCAGP
+505 GGILGLVTFDRGAGP
-520 DASGRPPAPDRA
+520 DASGLALTPDRA

-542 ADELAARAAVCI
+542 ADELTARAAVSI

-559 YTRERTASLALQRQL
+559 YIRERTASLALQRQL

-581 QSAVRTAYRY
+581 QSAVETAYRY

-638 SVRAFAQLDMPPDEL
+638 SVRAFAQLDMAPDEL

-662 QPAEEPPD
+662 QPAEERSD

-695 SRRCVMARAGHLP
+695 SRHCVMARAGHLP
-708 PAVVDP
+708 PAIVDP
-714 DGAVSF
+714 GGQVSF

-733 LPFESMEF
+733 LPFESMEID
-741 ELPVGSLLAL
+741 LPVGSLLAL

-762 DISHGLDTLGRVLA
+762 DIGQGLDALGRVLA

-802 TALLLVRTRELDAER
+802 TALLLVRTRELDAEQ
-817 VAHWELSA
+817 VADWELTA
-825 EAVSVGRA
+825 EPVSVGRA

-840 LEAWGL
+840 LAAWGL
-846 EELVFAT
+846 EELSFAT
-853 QLVVSELVTNAV
+853 ELVVSELVTNAV
-865 RYAGGPLGL
+865 RYGGGPLGL

-934 ALPPADGG
+934 TLPPAGSG

>member
-14 GPLDIT
+14 GPLDVT

-27 DAESTVIGWSPA
+27 DAEGTVIGWSPA
-39 AAELLGFEPAEA
+39 AVELFGYDPSEV
-51 LGRPLSAFLSVH
+51 LGRPLSTFLSAR
-63 PVGGTPPAAAAEA
+63 PVD
-76 SGVPEAS
+76 
-83 GVSGAPASTGIGPP
+83 GPP
-97 SLVGNEIHVAH
+97 PSSTPHPDLGPPLAGNEISAAR
-108 ARDGRELLVATA
+108 ARDGRQLLVATA
-120 TCPLPGGAADR
+120 TCPLPGTGA
-131 GSGAPDRILVA
+131 GAPDRILVA
-142 AEVGELRHW
+142 AELGTLRHW

-177 LTWCNTAYEREIGQP
+177 LTWSNTAYEREIGLP
-192 LAAFRGMRADE
+192 LAAFRGRRADE
-203 LYGGGSFV
+203 LYSGGTFV

-218 LDGVMHQVLDTGEPV
+218 LDAVMHHVIDTGEPI
-233 LDLNFRAQQPS
+233 LDLHFLGRPPS
-244 DPGRDHLWSCA
+244 DPGTDHLWSCS

-270 EDAFDVTD
+270 EDAFDISD

-287 LLVEAGRRI
+287 LLVEAGRSI
-296 GTVLDVAT
+296 GTVLDVVT

-325 TRATMTGETAAVG
+325 TRATVTGETAAAG
-338 SAADMSLLR
+338 SPADMALLR
-347 VADRAEPGAATPD
+347 VAERSAATGTPD
-360 PGLPDPALREPGA
+360 PGRSQEPQEAQVPQASQGTRAPQRSQGA
-373 PDPALPDPD
+373 ERPGD
-382 RPDAE
+382 RA
-387 GPDPGLPGP
+387 
-396 DRPNPGGHAPGLPDD
+396 NPGDAAD
-411 PGAPGPGVPG
+411 P
-421 PGLLDSGGPETGSSG
+421 
-436 PGVAGPGP
+436 
-444 LDSADAE
+444 
-451 TGPRGVSGPAN
+451 RH
-462 SIGEDRHPYPPVVYP
+462 RHPPVSYP
-477 PGSPQHRS
+477 PGSPQHRC

-496 TLVVPLRAG
+496 TLVVPLRVG
-505 GGILGLVTFDRCAGP
+505 SSILGLVTFDRCGRA
-520 DASGRPPAPDRA
+520 DASDRATAPDPA
-532 TTFDNGEVAL
+532 TTFDSGEVAL
-542 ADELAARAAVCI
+542 ADELAARAAVSI

-581 QSAVRTAYRY
+581 QSAVDMAYRY
-591 LPADDVTGVGG
+591 LPTDDVTGVGG

-638 SVRAFAQLDMPPDEL
+638 SVRAFAQLDMAPDEL

-662 QPAEEPPD
+662 QPTEERSD
-670 AYGGAVETYDVT
+670 AYGKAFDAYDDVT

-695 SRRCVMARAGHLP
+695 SRHCVMARAGHLP
-708 PAVVDP
+708 PAIVAP
-714 DGAVSF
+714 DGRVSF

-741 ELPVGSLLAL
+741 DLPVGSLLAL

-762 DISHGLDTLGRVLA
+762 DIGRGFDALGRVLG

-781 LEELCDRAVSEL
+781 LEELCDRAISEL

-802 TALLLVRTRELDAER
+802 TALLLVRTRALDEDR
-817 VAHWELSA
+817 VADWELTA
-825 EAVSVGRA
+825 EPVSVGRA

-840 LEAWGL
+840 LHAWGL
-846 EELVFAT
+846 DELSFST
-853 QLVVSELVTNAV
+853 ELVVSELVTNAV
-865 RYAGGPLGL
+865 RYAGGPLRL

-934 ALPPADGG
+934 ALPPAG

>member
-27 DAESTVIGWSPA
+27 DAESTVVGWSPA
-39 AAELLGFEPAEA
+39 AAALLGYGPAEV
-51 LGRPLSAFLSVH
+51 LGRPLSAFLSVR
-63 PVGGTPPAAAAEA
+63 PVGGTPPAEAAETA
-76 SGVPEAS
+76 GPTA
-83 GVSGAPASTGIGPP
+83 AGIGPP
-97 SLVGNEIHVAH
+97 SLVGNAIHVAR

-120 TCPLPGGAADR
+120 TCPLPGGAA
-131 GSGAPDRILVA
+131 GNGAGAPDRILVA
-142 AEVGELRHW
+142 AEVAELRHW

-177 LTWCNTAYEREIGQP
+177 LTWSNTAYEREIGQP
-192 LAAFRGMRADE
+192 LAAFRGKRADE
-203 LYGGGSFV
+203 LYSGGSFV
-211 TPGYPQT
+211 TQGYPQT
-218 LDGVMHQVLDTGEPV
+218 LDGVMHQVLETGEPV
-233 LDLNFRAQQPS
+233 LDLHFRGQQPS

-270 EDAFDVTD
+270 EDAFDITD
-278 RYRVQERLA
+278 RYRVQERLT

-325 TRATMTGETAAVG
+325 TRAAVTGETAAVG
-338 SAADMSLLR
+338 SRADMSLLR
-347 VADRAEPGAATPD
+347 VAERSEPGATT
-360 PGLPDPALREPGA
+360 
-373 PDPALPDPD
+373 PDPALPDP
-382 RPDAE
+382 AL
-387 GPDPGLPGP
+387 PDPGVSDPALPDPGP
-396 DRPNPGGHAPGLPDD
+396 PDPAP
-411 PGAPGPGVPG
+411 PGPAPA
-421 PGLLDSGGPETGSSG
+421 DARPETVPRAARGS
-436 PGVAGPGP
+436 AGPG
-444 LDSADAE
+444 DE
-451 TGPRGVSGPAN
+451 
-462 SIGEDRHPYPPVVYP
+462 RHPYPPVAYP
-477 PGSPQHRS
+477 PGSPQNRS

-505 GGILGLVTFDRCAGP
+505 GGILGLVTFDRDAGP
-520 DASGRPPAPDRA
+520 DAPDRA

-581 QSAVRTAYRY
+581 QSAVSTAYRY

-638 SVRAFAQLDMPPDEL
+638 SVRAFAQLDMAPDEL

-714 DGAVSF
+714 EGRVTF

-733 LPFESMEF
+733 LPFESMEVD
-741 ELPVGSLLAL
+741 LPVGSLLAL

-762 DISHGLDTLGRVLA
+762 DIGHGLDTLGRVLG

-934 ALPPADGG
+934 ALPPADDA

>member
-39 AAELLGFEPAEA
+39 AAELLGYEPAEA

-83 GVSGAPASTGIGPP
+83 GVSGAPVSTGVGPP

-131 GSGAPDRILVA
+131 GPGAPDRILVA

-244 DPGRDHLWSCA
+244 APGRDHLWSCS

-325 TRATMTGETAAVG
+325 TRAAMTGETAAVG

-347 VADRAEPGAATPD
+347 VADRSEPGAATPD
-360 PGLPDPALREPGA
+360 PGLPDPAPRDA
-373 PDPALPDPD
+373 D

-387 GPDPGLPGP
+387 GPDPG
-396 DRPNPGGHAPGLPDD
+396 R
-411 PGAPGPGVPG
+411 PGPGVPG
-421 PGLLDSGGPETGSSG
+421 PGLLDSGGPETGPPG
-436 PGVAGPGP
+436 PGVADPGP
-444 LDSADAE
+444 VDSADAE
-451 TGPRGVSGPAN
+451 GGSRGVSGSAN
-462 SIGEDRHPYPPVVYP
+462 SVGEDRHPYPPVVYP

-793 VPGGTSADD
+793 VPDGTSADD

>member
-27 DAESTVIGWSPA
+27 DAESTVVGWSPA
-39 AAELLGFEPAEA
+39 AAALLGYGPAEV
-51 LGRPLSAFLSVH
+51 LGRPLSTFLSVR
-63 PVGGTPPAAAAEA
+63 PVGGTPPAEAAETA
-76 SGVPEAS
+76 GPTA
-83 GVSGAPASTGIGPP
+83 AGIGPP
-97 SLVGNEIHVAH
+97 SLVGNAIHVAR

-120 TCPLPGGAADR
+120 TCPLPGGAA
-131 GSGAPDRILVA
+131 GNGAGTPDRILVA
-142 AEVGELRHW
+142 AEVAELRHW

-177 LTWCNTAYEREIGQP
+177 LTWSNTAYEREIGQP
-192 LAAFRGMRADE
+192 LAAFRGKRADE
-203 LYGGGSFV
+203 LYSGGSFV
-211 TPGYPQT
+211 TQGYPQT
-218 LDGVMHQVLDTGEPV
+218 LDGVMHQVLETGEPI
-233 LDLNFRAQQPS
+233 LDLHFRGQQPS

-270 EDAFDVTD
+270 EDAFDITD
-278 RYRVQERLA
+278 RYRVQERLT

-325 TRATMTGETAAVG
+325 TRAAVTGETAAVG
-338 SAADMSLLR
+338 SRADMSLLR
-347 VADRAEPGAATPD
+347 VAERSEPGATT
-360 PGLPDPALREPGA
+360 

-382 RPDAE
+382 LPDPDL
-387 GPDPGLPGP
+387 PDPGVSDPALPDPGP
-396 DRPNPGGHAPGLPDD
+396 PDLAPAD
-411 PGAPGPGVPG
+411 AR
-421 PGLLDSGGPETGSSG
+421 PETVPRAARGS
-436 PGVAGPGP
+436 AGPG
-444 LDSADAE
+444 DE
-451 TGPRGVSGPAN
+451 
-462 SIGEDRHPYPPVVYP
+462 RHPYPPVAYP
-477 PGSPQHRS
+477 PGSPQNRS

-505 GGILGLVTFDRCAGP
+505 GGILGLVTFDRDAGP
-520 DASGRPPAPDRA
+520 DAPERA

-581 QSAVRTAYRY
+581 QSAVSTAYRY

-638 SVRAFAQLDMPPDEL
+638 SVRAFAQLDMAPDEL

-714 DGAVSF
+714 EGRVTF

-733 LPFESMEF
+733 LPFESMEVD
-741 ELPVGSLLAL
+741 LPVGSLLAL

-762 DISHGLDTLGRVLA
+762 DIGHGLDTLGRVLG

-934 ALPPADGG
+934 ALPPADDA

>member
-39 AAELLGFEPAEA
+39 AAGLLGYGPAEA

-63 PVGGTPPAAAAEA
+63 PVGGVPPAESAEA
-76 SGVPEAS
+76 SGAPELP
-83 GVSGAPASTGIGPP
+83 GAPGTTGVPRTAAAGIGPP

-120 TCPLPGGAADR
+120 MCPLPGGAADR
-131 GSGAPDRILVA
+131 GPGTPDRILVA

-203 LYGGGSFV
+203 LYSGGSFV

-218 LDGVMHQVLDTGEPV
+218 LDGVMHQVIDTGEPI
-233 LDLNFRAQQPS
+233 LDLNFRGQPPS

-270 EDAFDVTD
+270 EDAFDITD
-278 RYRVQERLA
+278 RYRVQERLT

-315 DFAATVRVDV
+315 DFAAAVRVDV
-325 TRATMTGETAAVG
+325 TRAAVTGETAAVG
-338 SAADMSLLR
+338 SPADMSLLR
-347 VADRAEPGAATPD
+347 VADRSEPGTA
-360 PGLPDPALREPGA
+360 A
-373 PDPALPDPD
+373 PDLALPDPGEPEPG
-382 RPDAE
+382 R
-387 GPDPGLPGP
+387 PDPGT
-396 DRPNPGGHAPGLPDD
+396 PGGSGAASTDD
-411 PGAPGPGVPG
+411 
-421 PGLLDSGGPETGSSG
+421 
-436 PGVAGPGP
+436 
-444 LDSADAE
+444 
-451 TGPRGVSGPAN
+451 
-462 SIGEDRHPYPPVVYP
+462 DRHPYPPVAYP

-505 GGILGLVTFDRCAGP
+505 GGILGLVTFDRGVGP

-542 ADELAARAAVCI
+542 ADELTARAAVCI

-662 QPAEEPPD
+662 QPAEEPPG

-708 PAVVDP
+708 PAIVGP
-714 DGAVSF
+714 DGGVSF

-762 DISHGLDTLGRVLA
+762 DIGHGLDTLGRVLG

-802 TALLLVRTRELDAER
+802 TALLLVRTRELDAEL
-817 VAHWELSA
+817 VADWELSA
-825 EAVSVGRA
+825 EPVSVGRA

-846 EELVFAT
+846 DELVFAT

-934 ALPPADGG
+934 TLPPAHEG

>member
-39 AAELLGFEPAEA
+39 AAELLGYGPAEA

-63 PVGGTPPAAAAEA
+63 PVGGIPPAEAADEA
-76 SGVPEAS
+76 GAPELPGAS
-83 GVSGAPASTGIGPP
+83 DVSGTTATGIGPP

-120 TCPLPGGAADR
+120 MCPLPGGAADR
-131 GSGAPDRILVA
+131 GPGAPDRILVA

-203 LYGGGSFV
+203 LYSSGSFV

-218 LDGVMHQVLDTGEPV
+218 LDGVMHQVIDTGEPV
-233 LDLNFRAQQPS
+233 LDLNFRGQPPS

-270 EDAFDVTD
+270 EDAFDITD
-278 RYRVQERLA
+278 RYRVQERLT

-325 TRATMTGETAAVG
+325 TRAAVTGETAAVG
-338 SAADMSLLR
+338 SPADMSLLR
-347 VADRAEPGAATPD
+347 VADRSEPGTAT
-360 PGLPDPALREPGA
+360 
-373 PDPALPDPD
+373 PDPALPDPG
-382 RPDAE
+382 RS
-387 GPDPGLPGP
+387 DPALP
-396 DRPNPGGHAPGLPDD
+396 D
-411 PGAPGPGVPG
+411 PGAPGPG
-421 PGLLDSGGPETGSSG
+421 
-436 PGVAGPGP
+436 P
-444 LDSADAE
+444 LDSEGAEAAPPDAE
-451 TGPRGVSGPAN
+451 GAEAGRPGGSGAA
-462 SIGEDRHPYPPVVYP
+462 SSRDDDRHPYPPVVYP

-505 GGILGLVTFDRCAGP
+505 GGILGLVTFDRGVGP

-708 PAVVDP
+708 PAIVDP
-714 DGAVSF
+714 DGGVSF

-762 DISHGLDTLGRVLA
+762 DIGHGLDTLGRVLG

-802 TALLLVRTRELDAER
+802 TALLLVRTRELDAEL
-817 VAHWELSA
+817 VADWELSA
-825 EAVSVGRA
+825 EPVSVGRA

-846 EELVFAT
+846 DELVFAT

-934 ALPPADGG
+934 ALPPDGHG

>member
-27 DAESTVIGWSPA
+27 DADSTVIGWSPA
-39 AAELLGFEPAEA
+39 AAELLGYEPAEA

-63 PVGGTPPAAAAEA
+63 PVGGTPPAAAA
-76 SGVPEAS
+76 GAS
-83 GVSGAPASTGIGPP
+83 GVSEASDVSGAAATGIGPP

-131 GSGAPDRILVA
+131 GPGAPDRILVA
-142 AEVGELRHW
+142 AEVGGLRHW
-151 ESRLALLQGLA
+151 ESRIALLQGLA

-177 LTWCNTAYEREIGQP
+177 LTWCNTAYEREIGEP
-192 LAAFRGMRADE
+192 LAAFRGKRADE
-203 LYGGGSFV
+203 LYSSGSFV

-218 LDGVMHQVLDTGEPV
+218 LDGVMHQVIDTGEPI
-233 LDLNFRAQQPS
+233 LDLNFRGQPPS

-270 EDAFDVTD
+270 EDAFDITD

-325 TRATMTGETAAVG
+325 TRAAMTGETAAVG

-347 VADRAEPGAATPD
+347 VADRSEPGTATRD
-360 PGLPDPALREPGA
+360 PALPDPALRDPGVTE
-373 PDPALPDPD
+373 PALPDPD
-382 RPDAE
+382 RPDPA
-387 GPDPGLPGP
+387 L
-396 DRPNPGGHAPGLPDD
+396 RD
-411 PGAPGPGVPG
+411 PGAPGPG
-421 PGLLDSGGPETGSSG
+421 LLGPEGT
-436 PGVAGPGP
+436 
-444 LDSADAE
+444 E
-451 TGPRGVSGPAN
+451 TGPRGVSGSAN

-505 GGILGLVTFDRCAGP
+505 GGILGLVTFDRGVGP

-708 PAVVDP
+708 PAIVDP
-714 DGAVSF
+714 GGRVSF

-762 DISHGLDTLGRVLA
+762 DIGHGLDTLGRVLA

-825 EAVSVGRA
+825 EPVSVGRA

-934 ALPPADGG
+934 ALPPADEG

>member
-39 AAELLGFEPAEA
+39 AAELLGYEPAEA

-76 SGVPEAS
+76 PE
-83 GVSGAPASTGIGPP
+83 VSGTPATGIGPP

-120 TCPLPGGAADR
+120 TCPLPGGAAGR
-131 GSGAPDRILVA
+131 GPGAPDRILVA

-192 LAAFRGMRADE
+192 LAAFRGKRADE
-203 LYGGGSFV
+203 LYSSGSFV

-218 LDGVMHQVLDTGEPV
+218 LDGVMHQVIDTGEPV
-233 LDLNFRAQQPS
+233 LDLNFRGQPPS

-270 EDAFDVTD
+270 EDAFDITD

-309 AEVAVP
+309 AGVAVP

-347 VADRAEPGAATPD
+347 VADRSEPGTAT
-360 PGLPDPALREPGA
+360 PDPALR
-373 PDPALPDPD
+373 
-382 RPDAE
+382 
-387 GPDPGLPGP
+387 
-396 DRPNPGGHAPGLPDD
+396 D
-411 PGAPGPGVPG
+411 PGAPGPG
-421 PGLLDSGGPETGSSG
+421 LLGSEG
-436 PGVAGPGP
+436 T
-444 LDSADAE
+444 E
-451 TGPRGVSGPAN
+451 TGPRGVSGSAN
-462 SIGEDRHPYPPVVYP
+462 STGEDRHPYPPVVYP

-505 GGILGLVTFDRCAGP
+505 GGILGLVTFDRGVGP
-520 DASGRPPAPDRA
+520 DTSGRPPAPDRA

-638 SVRAFAQLDMPPDEL
+638 SVRAFAQLDMAPDEL

-708 PAVVDP
+708 PAIVAP

-762 DISHGLDTLGRVLA
+762 DIGHGLDTLGRVLT

-934 ALPPADGG
+934 ALPPADDG

>member
-1 MSAANTAESADFR
+1 M
-14 GPLDIT
+14 DIT
-20 RAATVVL
+20 RAATMVL
-27 DAESTVIGWSPA
+27 DAENTVIGWSPA
-39 AAELLGFEPAEA
+39 AAELLGYEPSEV
-51 LGRPLSAFLSVH
+51 LGRPLSAFLSAH
-63 PVGGTPPAAAAEA
+63 PVGSTSPDGSPPPDEPPEPPELLEPSATSGPLASSEPPEPLEPLEQAGA
-76 SGVPEAS
+76 SGTA
-83 GVSGAPASTGIGPP
+83 GPGLGP
-97 SLVGNEIHVAH
+97 SSLVGNEIHVART
-108 ARDGRELLVATA
+108 RDGHELLVATA
-120 TCPLPGGAADR
+120 TCPLPGGTA
-131 GSGAPDRILVA
+131 GGGTPGAPDRIMVA
-142 AEVGELRHW
+142 AEVGALRHW
-151 ESRLALLQGLA
+151 ESRIALLQGLA

-192 LAAFRGMRADE
+192 LAAFRGKRADE
-203 LYGGGSFV
+203 LYSSGFFV
-211 TPGYPQT
+211 SPGYPQT
-218 LDGVMHQVLDTGEPV
+218 LDGVMHQVIDTGEPI
-233 LDLNFRAQQPS
+233 LDLNFRGQPPS

-270 EDAFDVTD
+270 EDAFDITD
-278 RYRVQERLA
+278 RYRVQERLT

-325 TRATMTGETAAVG
+325 TRAAVTGETAAVG

-347 VADRAEPGAATPD
+347 VAERSEPGAGAPD
-360 PGLPDPALREPGA
+360 PGLPETSPPEAAQAPAVPGA
-373 PDPALPDPD
+373 PRA
-382 RPDAE
+382 
-387 GPDPGLPGP
+387 
-396 DRPNPGGHAPGLPDD
+396 
-411 PGAPGPGVPG
+411 
-421 PGLLDSGGPETGSSG
+421 
-436 PGVAGPGP
+436 
-444 LDSADAE
+444 
-451 TGPRGVSGPAN
+451 
-462 SIGEDRHPYPPVVYP
+462 PYPPVGYP

-505 GGILGLVTFDRCAGP
+505 GGILGLVTFERGVGP
-520 DASGRPPAPDRA
+520 DAPDRA

-542 ADELAARAAVCI
+542 ADELAARTAVCI

-581 QSAVRTAYRY
+581 RSAVETAYRY

-638 SVRAFAQLDMPPDEL
+638 SVRAFAQLDMAPDEL

-662 QPAEEPPD
+662 QPAEERSD
-670 AYGGAVETYDVT
+670 AYDGVVEADDVI

-708 PAVVDP
+708 PAIVDP
-714 DGAVSF
+714 GGRVSF

-733 LPFESMEF
+733 LPFESMEID
-741 ELPVGSLLAL
+741 LPVGSLLAL

-762 DISHGLDTLGRVLA
+762 DIGQGLDALGRVLRG
-776 DRSAS
+776 RSTS

-802 TALLLVRTRELDAER
+802 TALLLVRTRELDAEQ
-817 VAHWELSA
+817 VADWELTA
-825 EAVSVGRA
+825 EPVSVGRA

-840 LEAWGL
+840 LADWGL
-846 EELVFAT
+846 EELSFAT
-853 QLVVSELVTNAV
+853 ELVVSELVTNAV
-865 RYAGGPLGL
+865 RYGGGPLGL

-880 TLVCEVADTGHT
+880 TLVCEVSDTGHT

-934 ALPPADGG
+934 SLPSAGTG